1 VALRTARPGRLAL
14 EEAGA
19 IAALRAE
26 AEAGRLDAQAVS
38 VLTGQPNA
46 AFDATP
52 STDAA
57 ALLSSREVEVL
68 GRISLGES
76 NKEAARSLGISP
88 STVRAHLENIF
99 RKLGCT
105 TRAAATLKALTLG
118 LL

>member
-1 VALRTARPGRLAL
+1 
-14 EEAGA
+14 
-19 IAALRAE
+19 LRAD
-26 AEAGRLDAQAVS
+26 AEAGRLDARAVAA
-38 VLTGQPNA
+38 LTGHPRSGA
-46 AFDATP
+46 AVPLA
-52 STDAA
+52 SEA
-57 ALLSSREVEVL
+57 ALLSGREVEVL